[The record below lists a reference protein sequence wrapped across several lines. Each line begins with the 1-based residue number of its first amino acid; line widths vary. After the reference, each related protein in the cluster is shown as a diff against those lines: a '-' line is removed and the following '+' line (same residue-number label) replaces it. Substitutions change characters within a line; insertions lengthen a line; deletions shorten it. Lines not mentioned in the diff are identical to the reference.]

1 MKNILKY
8 LFLLVFVSV
17 SSITFAQKAPKFGY
31 INTSDLIQAMP
42 DRDSAQ
48 KKLEG
53 FAKEYDET
61 METMQVDLN
70 KMIDD
75 YQKVEKNLTDL
86 VKQTRISEI
95 QDKQQR
101 MQAFEQQAQQE
112 IQKKNTEL
120 MQPIVAK
127 AKKGIEDVAKENGFT
142 MIFEASALQYNSP
155 DVQDVLP
162 LVKAKLGIKAS
173 AAAPVGTA
181 PKK

>member
-17 SSITFAQKAPKFGY
+17 SSFAFAQKAPKFGY
-31 INTSDLIQAMP
+31 INTSDLIGAMP

-48 KKLEG
+48 MKLEA
-53 FAKEYDET
+53 FAKDLDSN
-61 METMQVDLN
+61 MESMNVELN
-70 KMIDD
+70 KKIEE
-75 YQKVEKNLTDL
+75 YQRIEKTLAEL
-86 VKQTRISEI
+86 VKQTKVSEI
-95 QDKQQR
+95 QDFQQR
-101 MQAFEQQAQQE
+101 IQAYEQQARDE
-112 IQKKNTEL
+112 ISKKQNEL

-142 MIFEASALQYNSP
+142 MIFEASALQYMGA

-162 LVKAKLGIKAS
+162 LVKAKLGIKAT
-173 AAAPVGTA
+173 AGPAGAA